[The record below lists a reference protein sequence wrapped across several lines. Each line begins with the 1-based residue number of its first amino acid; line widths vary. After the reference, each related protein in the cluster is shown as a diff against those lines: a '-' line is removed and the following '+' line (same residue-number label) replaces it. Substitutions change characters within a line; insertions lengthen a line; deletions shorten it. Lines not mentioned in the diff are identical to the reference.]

1 MPSTFCRKMG
11 EEERTMKQFLAREVA
26 RVNYFKNRF
35 KLREETFKK
44 DTEEEEKQKEVK
56 EEKHH
61 KDDVIYLL
69 WVYDEDKLLFSLF
82 LWFLISKK

>member
-1 MPSTFCRKMG
+1 MG

-61 KDDVIYLL
+61 KDDEKKE
-69 WVYDEDKLLFSLF
+69 DEDDVKEREY
-82 LWFLISKK
+82 